1 MNFDFLNSKLASI
14 QKNVDF
20 SERGKEIVQQGKVRL
35 GPFASV
41 EYQVDWQQDPLK
53 NRTWQWRWGA
63 LSLLTYLIAYHA
75 QAADPAALRMGRD
88 LIRDWSR
95 NFQHTKPF
103 DAGLNEFVWHDH
115 GTALRAEHILLFL
128 AYIESHDD
136 SRQVSLSEKG
146 AMLRLLEK
154 HAETLAQE
162 KFYSRHTNHGLE
174 QARVLLLLSKVGDML
189 WKDAKSWRSVA
200 LERLR
205 SEFDFSYT
213 PEGVHVENSPA
224 YHIFVFKVF
233 LSIFQQYGLEELGDL
248 ADAVVEKSRLILDY
262 ITHVLRPDGLTP
274 IIGDSEK
281 LRPTDSFRE
290 ALGDTAEYQGFKY
303 VHSRGRQG
311 VCPTSLFRVYPV
323 SGYAIYRDRWAE
335 ARDYGNVVHAIFKGG
350 ALSQYH
356 RQEDEGHLVL
366 YAYGE
371 DWLIDAGMYNYNKN
385 DPIRK
390 YVRSRQ
396 AHNVVVVDGA
406 VYRKWDEIR
415 SSWVL
420 HEGRSAT
427 GAEAVDFSFAGMQD
441 LLTNR
446 RVEFDGAAI
455 NVRDTVRC
463 LDARPRTAK
472 VLWHVGQ
479 DKQVLVDDEGMG
491 VTVRSRTSKR
501 CMRIVAAADCAFDI
515 AVRSGVTNGVVNA
528 VSSDLV
534 NKFVP
539 ARVIEFT
546 CRPVAAANIETRIS
560 FA

>member
-1 MNFDFLNSKLASI
+1 MNFDFLNNKLASI

-20 SERGKEIVQQGKVRL
+20 AERGKEIVKQGKVRL

-53 NRTWQWRWGA
+53 NRTWQWRWGT

-75 QAADPAALRMGRD
+75 QTSDAAALEMGRN

-128 AYIESHDD
+128 AYIEC
-136 SRQVSLSEKG
+136 RGGNRTSLSEKG

-154 HAETLAQE
+154 HADALAQE
-162 KFYSRHTNHGLE
+162 TFYSRHTNHGLE
-174 QARVLLLLSKVGDML
+174 QARVLLLLSKVGEAL
-189 WKDAKSWRSVA
+189 WRDAKSWRAVA
-200 LERLR
+200 LDRLR

-233 LSIFQQYGLEELGDL
+233 LSIFQQYGFEELGDL

-290 ALGDTAEYQGFKY
+290 ALGDTEEYQGFKY

-311 VCPTSLFRVYPV
+311 VRPVSLFRVYPV

-350 ALSQYH
+350 PLSQYH

-390 YVRSRQ
+390 YVRSRE

-420 HEGRSAT
+420 NEGRSVT
-427 GAEAVDFSFAGMQD
+427 GAGVVDFSFAGMQD

-446 RVEFDGAAI
+446 RIEFDGTEI
-455 NVRDTVRC
+455 KVRDTVRC
-463 LDARPRTAK
+463 LDARSRAAK

-479 DKQVLVDDEGMG
+479 DKQVLVDDDRKG
-491 VTVRSRTSKR
+491 VTIRSRTSKR
-501 CMRIVAAADCAFDI
+501 RMRIGVAANCNLDI
-515 AVRSGVTNGVVNA
+515 TVRSGVTNGVVNA
-528 VSSDLV
+528 VSSELA

-539 ARVIEFT
+539 ARVIEFI
-546 CRPVAAANIETRIS
+546 CAPMVATNIETKIS
-560 FA
+560 FD